1 LFARQVLFPAAGEK
15 AGRPD
20 VAKHPKADIDRTLTL
35 IQGYRDRIF
44 YVSESRMK
52 FTALSRLERN
62 VRRTGEIVGVLAKYG
77 LADWVKGLNFS
88 WIQDRI
94 KSVDGQ
100 AIPNLKYEERVR
112 LAFTELG
119 TTFIKL
125 GQMLS
130 TRPDLVGPELA
141 GELAH
146 LQTAVPADAPDTARA
161 TVEAELGKPL
171 SDLFAQFEAAPLAS
185 ASIAQVHLARLHSGE
200 QVVVKVQHA
209 GIASKIMPDLD
220 ILAGLAE
227 LAEKHAAQVRLYQP
241 VAVVRQFRRT
251 LLRELDFTFERRNL
265 EEFAQHFARD
275 DTVHFPRP
283 YAQYSTRRV
292 LTMERLDGIL
302 GTDSAALAASGADL
316 NEFAR
321 RGVNMYLQMI
331 FRDAFYHAD
340 PHPGNL
346 MLLPGGVVGVL
357 DCGMVGRLDEEL
369 AEGIEEMLMAVVAH
383 NSVDLG
389 DIILRLGSAPPGTR
403 RDQLRADLTD
413 FVADYVGQS
422 IQEMDLSG
430 ALNSLFEIIRRYDIT
445 LPAPLALLLRTL
457 VELEGTAQRLNPEF
471 SLAEVFR
478 PFYATMVRRRLSV
491 RHILGRLQHAYRDW
505 ERLAESLPRDLGEV
519 LQRVRDGTFSI
530 HLYHRHLDP
539 VVNRVVLGV
548 MTAAMF
554 VGSCLLWSMK
564 APPTI
569 SGVSIFGAAGYLM
582 AAYFGWR
589 LLRAIKKSGD
599 INSKE

>member
-1 LFARQVLFPAAGEK
+1 
-15 AGRPD
+15 
-20 VAKHPKADIDRTLTL
+20 
-35 IQGYRDRIF
+35 
-44 YVSESRMK
+44 MK
-52 FTALSRLERN
+52 FAALTRLEGN
-62 VRRTGEIVGVLAKYG
+62 VHRVGEIIGVLAKYG
-77 LADWVKGLNFS
+77 LADWVKGLKLS
-88 WIQDRI
+88 WIQERI
-94 KSVDGQ
+94 QSVDGQ
-100 AIPNLKYEERVR
+100 PIPNLKTEERVR

-141 GELAH
+141 RELAH
-146 LQTAVPADAPDTARA
+146 LQTAVPADPPDTVRA
-161 TVEAELGKPL
+161 TVEAEFGKPPN
-171 SDLFAQFEAAPLAS
+171 SLFAEFEDAPSAS

-209 GIASKIMPDLD
+209 GIAEKIMPDLD

-227 LAEKHAAQVRLYQP
+227 LAEKHAPRTRLYQP
-241 VAVVRQFRRT
+241 VAVVRHFRQT
-251 LLRELDFTFERRNL
+251 LLRELDFTVERRNL
-265 EEFAQHFARD
+265 DEFAEHFAQD
-275 DTVHFPRP
+275 PTVHFPRA
-283 YAQYSTRRV
+283 YAQFSTRRV
-292 LTMERLDGIL
+292 LTMERMEGIL

-321 RGVNMYLQMI
+321 RGANMYLQMI

-369 AEGIEEMLMAVVAH
+369 AEGIEEMLMAVVTH

-389 DIILRLGSAPPGTR
+389 DILLRLGSAPPATP

-422 IQEMDLSG
+422 IQDMDLSG
-430 ALNSLFEIIRRYDIT
+430 AVNSLFEIIRRYNIT
-445 LPAPLALLLRTL
+445 LPPPLSLLLRTL
-457 VELEGTAQRLNPEF
+457 VELEGTAQRLSPEF

-478 PFYATMVRRRLSV
+478 PFYTTMVRRRLSV
-491 RHILGRLQHAYRDW
+491 RRILGRLQHAYRDW
-505 ERLAESLPRDLGEV
+505 ERLVELLPRDLGEV
-519 LQRVRDGTFSI
+519 LQRLRDGTFSV
-530 HLYHRHLDP
+530 HFDLRHIDP
-539 VVNRVVLGV
+539 VINRLVLGV
-548 MTAAMF
+548 MTAALF
-554 VGSCLLWSMK
+554 VGSSLLWSMK
-564 APPTI
+564 AAPVI
-569 SGVSIFGAAGYLM
+569 AGVSVFGAAGYLM

-599 INSKE
+599 INSKK

>member
-1 LFARQVLFPAAGEK
+1 
-15 AGRPD
+15 
-20 VAKHPKADIDRTLTL
+20 
-35 IQGYRDRIF
+35 
-44 YVSESRMK
+44 MK
-52 FTALSRLERN
+52 FAALTRLEGN
-62 VRRTGEIVGVLAKYG
+62 VHRVGEIIGVLAKYG
-77 LADWVKGLNFS
+77 LADWVKGLKLS
-88 WIQDRI
+88 WIQERI
-94 KSVDGQ
+94 QSVDGQ
-100 AIPNLKYEERVR
+100 PIPNLKTEERVR

-141 GELAH
+141 RELAH
-146 LQTAVPADAPDTARA
+146 LQTAVPADPPDTVRA
-161 TVEAELGKPL
+161 TVEAEFGKPPN
-171 SDLFAQFEAAPLAS
+171 SLFAEFEDAPSAS

-209 GIASKIMPDLD
+209 GIAEKIMPDLD

-227 LAEKHAAQVRLYQP
+227 LAEKHAPRTRLYQP
-241 VAVVRQFRRT
+241 VAVVRHFRQT
-251 LLRELDFTFERRNL
+251 LLRELDFTVERRNL
-265 EEFAQHFARD
+265 DEFAEHFAQD
-275 DTVHFPRP
+275 PTVHFPRA
-283 YAQYSTRRV
+283 YAQFSTRRV
-292 LTMERLDGIL
+292 LTMERMEGIL

-321 RGVNMYLQMI
+321 RGANMYLQMI

-369 AEGIEEMLMAVVAH
+369 AEGIEEMLMAVVTH

-389 DIILRLGSAPPGTR
+389 DILLRLGSAPPATP

-422 IQEMDLSG
+422 IQDMDLSG
-430 ALNSLFEIIRRYDIT
+430 AVNSLFEIIRRYNIT
-445 LPAPLALLLRTL
+445 LPPPLSLLLRTL
-457 VELEGTAQRLNPEF
+457 VELEGTAQRLSPEF

-478 PFYATMVRRRLSV
+478 PFYTTMVRRRLSV
-491 RHILGRLQHAYRDW
+491 RRILGRLQHAYRDW
-505 ERLAESLPRDLGEV
+505 ERLVELLPRDLGEV
-519 LQRVRDGTFSI
+519 LQRLRDGTFSV
-530 HLYHRHLDP
+530 HFDLRHIDP
-539 VVNRVVLGV
+539 VINRLVLGV
-548 MTAAMF
+548 MTAALF
-554 VGSCLLWSMK
+554 VGSSLLWSMK
-564 APPTI
+564 AAPVI
-569 SGVSIFGAAGYLM
+569 AGVSVFGAAGYLM

-589 LLRAIKKSGD
+589 LLRAIKKSGN
-599 INSKE
+599 INSKK